1 MRRNGPEEAETT
13 CYSGK
18 QEVTEEIKVEMTK
31 RKKKKKHTSR
41 TFPCGSAETILTR
54 IHEDAGSIPSL
65 AQCLK
70 DPAMP

>member
-31 RKKKKKHTSR
+31 RKKKKTY
-41 TFPCGSAETILTR
+41 L
-54 IHEDAGSIPSL
+54 EDIPLGFNRNNSN
-65 AQCLK
+65 
-70 DPAMP
+70 

>member
-31 RKKKKKHTSR
+31 RKKKTY
-41 TFPCGSAETILTR
+41 L
-54 IHEDAGSIPSL
+54 EDIPLGFNRNNSN
-65 AQCLK
+65 
-70 DPAMP
+70 

>member
-31 RKKKKKHTSR
+31 RKKKN
-41 TFPCGSAETILTR
+41 
-54 IHEDAGSIPSL
+54 IPRGHSL
-65 AQCLK
+65 VAQQK
-70 DPAMP
+70 PF